1 MTVSTSPPAVRA
13 WRDYDAHTLDTP
25 GMFLGEVP
33 LSGPTDTLVD
43 RLWDLGARRVELPGR
58 VDLADPGDPEGTV
71 RALGLV
77 RDLTAQ
83 AVYTQWR
90 LRLPASA
97 PDWVPF
103 CHLQP
108 PAVLDGVPD
117 AEAALARWRETHY
130 LGKCQWRRG
139 PGFFQLRDRRWG
151 DLRRF
156 TLTDDAYLAA
166 VETLVPGARADD
178 VPAPVLAAFE
188 AEKLA
193 WRVGDRVAWLP
204 YAKRR
209 WTQSAML
216 I

>member
-13 WRDYDAHTLDTP
+13 WRDYDARALETP

-33 LSGPTDTLVD
+33 LSGPTDALVD

-108 PAVLDGVPD
+108 PAVLEGVPD
-117 AEAALARWRETHY
+117 AGAVLARWRETHY

-178 VPAPVLAAFE
+178 VPTPVLAAFE

-204 YAKRR
+204 YATRR
-209 WTQSAML
+209 WAQSAML